1 MRRAGDE
8 GLRERAVAQLE
19 AGDLAQRLLA
29 NDDACGG
36 GAGAGGPAAL
46 PKPTVEKD
54 GAGAAGHAEEEGAGA
69 ARRGGLSAAE
79 EAGAVAMVTRCGR
92 LGLWGEARAVYDA
105 CSPRT
110 ASVAR
115 LQAALLARV

>member
-1 MRRAGDE
+1 VRRAGDE
-8 GLRERAVAQLE
+8 ELRERAVAQLE

-29 NDDACGG
+29 HDP
-36 GAGAGGPAAL
+36 GAVDRDGNQAAPLLRAWGGP
-46 PKPTVEKD
+46 
-54 GAGAAGHAEEEGAGA
+54 GAAGLAEEEGAGA
-69 ARRGGLSAAE
+69 GGRCGGLSAAE
-79 EAGAVAMVTRCGR
+79 EAGAVEMAARCGR

-105 CSPRT
+105 CAPRA